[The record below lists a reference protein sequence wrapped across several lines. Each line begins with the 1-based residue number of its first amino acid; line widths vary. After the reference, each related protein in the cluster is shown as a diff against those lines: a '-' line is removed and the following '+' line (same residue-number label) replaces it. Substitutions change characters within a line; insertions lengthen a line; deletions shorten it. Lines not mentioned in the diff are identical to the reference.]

1 MRRLAKSLW
10 LVPVLCILLPSLV
23 HAQTLR
29 ERIKERLQRDISPK
43 EYIITHDGLE
53 RSYLLFVP
61 DNYKPEQ
68 NAPLILML
76 HGGGGNAKQTID
88 TMTPMN
94 SYAGEKNVIVAYP
107 NGTGPF
113 DNFLLTW
120 NAGACCG
127 SAMEKKIDDVG
138 FIRAVVNDIKRQYS
152 IDKSRVFAAGF
163 SNGAMMSYRLG
174 CEMPDIFSGIAS
186 VAGALNISCSP
197 PQPLSVMIIHGT
209 ADTHVP
215 YNGGQGPDQADK
227 RHPRVDKP
235 VSHAVDFWTR
245 HNNCS
250 TPAARSENGKIQKDE
265 YSECIAGTG
274 VSVFTVQD
282 GGHSWP
288 GGKAYRSSEK
298 PSTEMSA
305 SKEIL
310 DFMLKHPKQ

>member
-1 MRRLAKSLW
+1 
-10 LVPVLCILLPSLV
+10 VPVLCILLPSFL

-29 ERIKERLQRDISPK
+29 ERIKEREQRDTSPK
-43 EYIITHDGLE
+43 EYTITHDGLE

-61 DNYKPEQ
+61 RNYRPEQ

-94 SYAGEKNVIVAYP
+94 SYADEKNVIVAYP
-107 NGTGPF
+107 NGTGFF

-127 SAMEKKIDDVG
+127 RAMEKNIDDVG

-152 IDKSRVFAAGF
+152 IDEKRVFAAGF

-174 CEMPDIFSGIAS
+174 CEMADIFSGVAS
-186 VAGALNISCSP
+186 VAGALNISCNPS
-197 PQPLSVMIIHGT
+197 QALSVMIIHGT
-209 ADTHVP
+209 ADNHVP
-215 YNGGQGPDQADK
+215 YNGGKGPIQADK

-235 VSHAVDFWTR
+235 VSHAIDFWTR
-245 HNNCS
+245 HNHCLPS
-250 TPAARSENGKIQKDE
+250 PARSEIGKIQKHV
-265 YSECIAGTG
+265 YSDCNAGTS

-305 SKEIL
+305 SKEMI
-310 DFMLKHPKQ
+310 DFMLAYPKQ